1 VPVIAP
7 ETPFMPQLWCARLRR
22 RGALFSPALA
32 PFARL
37 APELAALARCA
48 PALAALALG
57 AACRS
62 TDPALYD
69 GESRL
74 LVERERA
81 SYRLAVAPFVF
92 ESGVERA
99 SAERPLALRSDEAAL
114 TGSLRHELEQLGAA
128 AEVVEVRTRAFRE
141 VPRDAA
147 DLLLVPTLRS
157 ASFELRGATGGAGL
171 EFLAWYTTWIGG
183 HFVEDYDYLADL
195 RVGAELVR
203 VEDGTVLERF
213 EYSSADEGP
222 MSLSFYDRNEAFEA
236 GFFTTLILPPFLTAD
251 DAEVLVDSLT
261 QRAVQRIAA
270 RVKRGLVDE
279 LPDKEYADLA
289 RVEWLEP
296 ASGTRIEGDRV
307 AVRFSIRS
315 KRRINEVLLFVDDAV
330 EPSFAVPARELA
342 DAYRGGVFSLR
353 WATELA
359 LDPERGRHRL
369 RLDIVDADGRATRRS
384 VVLER

>member
-1 VPVIAP
+1 
-7 ETPFMPQLWCARLRR
+7 MPQLWCARLRR

-32 PFARL
+32 P
-37 APELAALARCA
+37 LARFA

-57 AACRS
+57 VACRS

-69 GESRL
+69 SERRL

-114 TGSLRHELEQLGAA
+114 TGQLRHELEQLGAA
-128 AEVVEVRTRAFRE
+128 AEVLEVRTRAFRD

-157 ASFELRGATGGAGL
+157 ASFELRGAIGGAGL

-236 GFFTTLILPPFLTAD
+236 GFFTTLVLPPFLTAD

-279 LPDKEYADLA
+279 LPEKEYADLA

-296 ASGTRIEGDRV
+296 ASGTRIESDRV

-315 KRRINEVLLFVDDAV
+315 KRRINEVLLFVDDAI
-330 EPSFAVPARELA
+330 EPSFTVPSRDLA

-359 LDPERGRHRL
+359 LDPERGRHRV
-369 RLDIVDADGRATRRS
+369 RLDIVDADGRTTRRS

>member
-1 VPVIAP
+1 
-7 ETPFMPQLWCARLRR
+7 MPQLWCARLRR

-32 PFARL
+32 TVAPFRPALVTVALFRPALVTVAPFAL
-37 APELAALARCA
+37 ALVVA
-48 PALAALALG
+48 ALG

-69 GESRL
+69 AERRP

-81 SYRLAVAPFVF
+81 SYRLAVAPFAF
-92 ESGVERA
+92 ETEVRRA
-99 SAERPLALRSDEAAL
+99 TAERPLALRSDEASL
-114 TGSLRHELEQLGAA
+114 TSRLRHELEQLGSA
-128 AEVVEVRTRAFRE
+128 AEVVEVRTRSFRD

-171 EFLAWYTTWIGG
+171 EFVAWYVTWIGG
-183 HFVEDYDYLADL
+183 HFVEDYDYVADL

-203 VEDGTVLERF
+203 VEDGTVLDRF
-213 EYSSADEGP
+213 EYSTADEGP
-222 MSLSFYDRNEAFEA
+222 MTLSFYDRNEAFEA

-251 DAEVLVDSLT
+251 DDEVLVDSLT
-261 QRAVQRIAA
+261 QRAMQRLAA

-279 LPDKEYADLA
+279 LPDKEEADLA

-296 ASGTRIEGDRV
+296 ASGTRITGERV
-307 AVRFSIRS
+307 LVRFAVRA
-315 KRRINEVLLFVDDAV
+315 KRRINEVLLFVDDAL
-330 EPSFAVPARELA
+330 EPSFAVPARDLA

-359 LDPERGRHRL
+359 LDPERGRHRV
-369 RLDIVDADGRATRRS
+369 RLDLVDADGRATRRS